1 MPHIYYMAVKIPILR
16 LATLMVLLQM
26 GCMGGCSTSKTNVYA
41 LGKSQAPANERM
53 PFSSFVRVEA
63 THAIQACKTTTDDKG
78 KKKEECTVGAVRYT
92 SSGAIVGHSEVDPTV
107 AYALTAGHSC
117 EEKIKKKNV
126 YGYKLQ
132 TVASTYITLSYKGK
146 LKAAEIMAYDMTADV
161 CLLKVK
167 GYAKNRRPNIIP
179 ISKKLPRMGERVYNP
194 AAPRGIFGPGM
205 LLMFEGFY
213 AGIGL
218 NNYMFFS
225 LPTKPGSSGSP
236 ILNEKGEI
244 VSMIF
249 AGFPAMENIG
259 LGSNLSAIRT
269 FVADTM
275 VAAEMDLWAK
285 KNMSQDKTQTLITE
299 PPRP

>member
-26 GCMGGCSTSKTNVYA
+26 GCMGGCSTTKSISKQQV
-41 LGKSQAPANERM
+41 PANERM
-53 PFSSFVRVEA
+53 PFASFVRVEA

-78 KKKEECTVGAVRYT
+78 KKREECTVGAVRYT

-117 EEKIKKKNV
+117 EDKIKKKNV

-132 TVASTYITLSYKGK
+132 TVASTFVTLSYKGV
-146 LKAAEIMAYDMTADV
+146 LKPAEIIAYDMTADV

-167 GYAKNRRPNIIP
+167 GYARGKRPSVVP
-179 ISKKLPRMGERVYNP
+179 IAEKEPRMGERVYNP

-213 AGIGL
+213 AGIGF

-236 ILNEKGEI
+236 ILNENGEI

-259 LGSNLSAIRT
+259 LGSNLSAIRS
-269 FVADTM
+269 FVSETM
-275 VAAEMDLWAK
+275 VSSEMDMWAK
-285 KNMSQDKTQTLITE
+285 RNMSQDTTETTTTE